1 MKSMVSLLIGL
12 CCSVSFAADNM
23 KVRRGLDEVQAAR
36 EQTRAILKSSSS
48 NDQRQRLRY
57 VLDRL
62 SNAESILQSSLNSDG
77 GGGGHYPYP
86 PNDDNDN
93 TGSVELYSTD
103 SCSSGLIGMINP
115 RTNCSKFQGASAAW
129 GIKVN
134 GSCKNIQDMPAE
146 KACQAF
152 KDLADAPSSAIK
164 LYSTDSC
171 SSGLIGVLTSY
182 SDCDSMDSGNKNVWA
197 VEVNGRCQNISDTSS
212 AQACRA
218 LKAAQSS
225 NAIKI
230 YNSDSCSGS
239 LVAYVDSRTR
249 CEGLRGMSDAWGIII
264 DGQCQNISDTDIV
277 SACQRFKP

>member
-1 MKSMVSLLIGL
+1 MKSTVSLLIGL
-12 CCSVSFAADNM
+12 CCSVSFAADNT

-36 EQTRAILKSSSS
+36 SQTRTILNSTSSES
-48 NDQRQRLRY
+48 QRQRLRY

-62 SNAESILQSSLNSDG
+62 SNAESVLMSSLNDSG

-86 PNDDNDN
+86 PNDDDN
-93 TGSVELYSTD
+93 RGSVELYNSD
-103 SCSSGLIGMINP
+103 SCSSGLIGMVGP

-129 GIKVN
+129 GIKIN
-134 GSCKNIQDMPAE
+134 GSCKNIEDMSAE
-146 KACQAF
+146 KACQLF
-152 KDLADAPSSAIK
+152 KDFAEAPSNAMK
-164 LYSTDSC
+164 LYHSDSC
-171 SSGLIGVLTSY
+171 SSGLIGILTSY
-182 SDCDSMDSGNKNVWA
+182 SDCESMDSGNNNVWA
-197 VEVNGRCQNISDTSS
+197 VEMNGSCQNISDTSP
-212 AQACRA
+212 ARACRA

-249 CEGLRGMSDAWGIII
+249 CEGLRGMPDAWGVMIN
-264 DGQCQNISDTDIV
+264 GQCQNIADTDIV